1 MGDVAVHHGVVVVDK
16 PAGITSHDVVA
27 EVRRRARQRRV
38 GHGGT
43 LDPMATGV
51 LVVALGS
58 GTRLLTWLAAGD
70 KQYDAT
76 IRLGQ
81 STVTDDAT
89 GDVTGTHA
97 VTRVRDEDVARE
109 VDALTGAIEQVP
121 STVSAVK
128 TDGQRAY
135 RRARRGEP
143 VRLAARP
150 VVVSTFTVLDVR
162 RSPTAIDLDVTVTV
176 SGGTYVRALAR
187 DLGAALHVGGHL
199 TRLRRTRVG
208 PFDLAAATP
217 LSDVDLAADLLT
229 LDVVVPTVLPTR
241 VITDDEARAVHHGA
255 PIAREDETSTVA
267 VIDAQ
272 GHVLAV
278 MSPSTRPGEG
288 HLLRVQVGL
297 GEGTRGLAQ

>member
-1 MGDVAVHHGVVVVDK
+1 MVDAPLHHGVAVVDK

-27 EVRRRARQRRV
+27 EIRRRAHQRRV

-58 GTRLLTWLAAGD
+58 ATRLLTWLAAGD

-81 STVTDDAT
+81 STNTDDAT
-89 GDVTGTHA
+89 GEVIAAHDVSQ
-97 VTRVRDEDVARE
+97 VSDDDLARE
-109 VDALTGAIEQVP
+109 VRALTGAIEQVP

-128 TDGQRAY
+128 TEGERSY
-135 RRARRGEP
+135 RRARRGEQVTLP
-143 VRLAARP
+143 ARP
-150 VVVSTFTVLDVR
+150 VVVSSFTVLDVQ
-162 RSPTAIDLDVTVTV
+162 RSPTAIDVDVTVTV

-187 DLGAALHVGGHL
+187 DLGVALGVGGHL
-199 TRLRRTRVG
+199 TQLRRTRVG
-208 PFDLAAATP
+208 AFDITAATP
-217 LSDVDLAADLLT
+217 LSDVDISADLLP
-229 LDVVVPTVLPTR
+229 LDTVVPTVLPTR
-241 VITDDEARAVHHGA
+241 VVTDEEARAVRHGSA
-255 PIAREDETSTVA
+255 ISRLAESSAVA
-267 VIDAQ
+267 AFDAE

-278 MSPSTRPGEG
+278 MSPSTRADEE

-297 GEGTRGLAQ
+297 SEPPARLAQ